1 MPKPLYV
8 ELKVPSIGHSLVGY
22 DLVSEGR
29 NGDTTTLFFKRRV
42 TEKAAAAPKKVARK
56 KRTTTIPAPVPAT
69 EFPGGAA

>member
-8 ELKVPSIGHSLVGY
+8 ELKVPSIGHSLIGY

-29 NGDTTTLFFKRRV
+29 DGTTTTLFFKRRV
-42 TEKAAAAPKKVARK
+42 TEKSAATPKKAPRK
-56 KRTTTIPAPVPAT
+56 KRAVAAPAPTPAT